1 MNLKIL
7 HITDFHYRHNS
18 RLFYSTA
25 RKISNGFIKN
35 NYYVNEISERDVFN
49 KNILGFSKLD
59 KVDI

>member
-25 RKISNGFIKN
+25 RKINNGLIRN
-35 NYYVNEISERDVFN
+35 NFYVNEISEKELYN
-49 KNILGFSKLD
+49 KYFFFF
-59 KVDI
+59 